1 MSNIIHSSS
10 LLNLA
15 EGKNETPVDL
25 SRSNESQQG
34 IDFKDIYSRLAN
46 GASRMSPP
54 DDEKPRDGFQ
64 KDLATIA
71 DARNSDSGELRQQ
84 ISEVQQPFGKILPT
98 LVAHQRG
105 LSLGKVILTAPVSA
119 VSENSLKQFIMRQS
133 AVDEVIDRGRTT
145 DTENDESTQR
155 GGRPEIDYGI
165 YKQHQNQKQSVDAHA
180 FAASTVLKGPSS
192 TEIGLSQQ
200 HYPSAEMLT
209 ARSPSALG
217 KTESLSAEQIQ
228 RPAQPGAVLA
238 GVDKHYRY
246 QVVDKQLAS
255 AAKSG
260 PVNEPVPVLGQTAL
274 LDRSAP
280 NAGQPAVLEKAVPN
294 AVQTALLDRSVPNA
308 GQPAVLEKPVPN
320 AVQTALLDR
329 SVPNAG
335 QPAVLEKAVPNAV
348 QTAVL
353 DKPVPNAGQTAVL
366 DKPAPNAG
374 QPAVLEKPVPNA
386 VQTAVLDKPVP
397 NAGERA
403 VLEKALPNAG
413 QTAVLDKPVPNVG
426 QTASWLSQFNTMPRE
441 IPSGASMPSAPEG
454 SSAVSRE
461 ANSSR
466 EEVGLKSEQLLSR
479 DSHSER
485 KAYGSQFMGSNADA
499 TKPGLIRSGAEK
511 PLEEQQMLKSSR
523 LSAEVLS
530 SDAREKGFRGKEY
543 SDGVNPKQDM
553 NVEALARNL
562 SMMNSSARQDLNSTG
577 YQGQKPV
584 LPAIHAISK
593 QTNGSAL
600 ESSDKVNVQNI
611 ESRVEFRSV
620 LREMQFQPQLQSTA
634 DKSLQYEGLTQRF
647 GELMANR
654 IIAGVQQNNWNLNIK
669 LRPASL
675 GEIGVTIA
683 YDEGGLEGKIVAAEE
698 TTRQLLQDSL
708 PKLRLML
715 KEMLEN
721 DQMVNVNVDSHSDL
735 KQDTKEKPDDENDAT
750 VELVMDLL
758 DEATEKVEGRG
769 LGIGNLNIYV

>member
-10 LLNLA
+10 LLNVA
-15 EGKNETPVDL
+15 DGKNEIPVDL
-25 SRSNESQQG
+25 SRPKETQQG
-34 IDFKDIYSRLAN
+34 IDFKDIYSGLAN
-46 GASRMSPP
+46 EASRMSPP
-54 DDEKPRDGFQ
+54 VDQKPGDGFQ

-145 DTENDESTQR
+145 DTEKDESALR
-155 GGRPEIDYGI
+155 GVRSEEMVSALPNKNPRAEIDYGVYSQNI
-165 YKQHQNQKQSVDAHA
+165 AHKQIAPKQTANEQA
-180 FAASTVLKGPSS
+180 FAASNALKAPTSS
-192 TEIGLSQQ
+192 EMGLNQQ
-200 HYPSAEMLT
+200 QYPSAEMLT
-209 ARSPSALG
+209 ARSPGAIG
-217 KTESLSAEQIQ
+217 KTESSLAEQIQ
-228 RPAQPGAVLA
+228 RPVQAGAGLA
-238 GVDKHYRY
+238 GVDKDYLGA
-246 QVVDKQLAS
+246 KQFAS
-255 AAKSG
+255 TLKAGS
-260 PVNEPVPVLGQTAL
+260 VSEPSLVLGQTA
-274 LDRSAP
+274 A
-280 NAGQPAVLEKAVPN
+280 
-294 AVQTALLDRSVPNA
+294 
-308 GQPAVLEKPVPN
+308 
-320 AVQTALLDR
+320 
-329 SVPNAG
+329 
-335 QPAVLEKAVPNAV
+335 
-348 QTAVL
+348 L
-353 DKPVPNAGQTAVL
+353 DKPVPV
-366 DKPAPNAG
+366 
-374 QPAVLEKPVPNA
+374 
-386 VQTAVLDKPVP
+386 
-397 NAGERA
+397 
-403 VLEKALPNAG
+403 
-413 QTAVLDKPVPNVG
+413 VG

-461 ANSSR
+461 LISSR

-479 DSHSER
+479 DSYSER
-485 KAYGSQFMGSNADA
+485 KANGPQFMASNGESA
-499 TKPGLIRSGAEK
+499 KPGLISSGAEK

-543 SDGVNPKQDM
+543 TDGINPKQDM
-553 NVEALARNL
+553 VIEALARNL
-562 SMMNSSARQDLNSTG
+562 RMMSPSARQDLNSTG
-577 YQGQKPV
+577 YQGQKPA
-584 LPAIHAISK
+584 LPGTYGISK
-593 QTNGSAL
+593 RPNGSTL
-600 ESSDKVNVQNI
+600 EVSDKVNVQNI

-620 LREMQFQPQLQSTA
+620 LREMQLQPQLQSTA

-647 GELMANR
+647 GELVANR
-654 IIAGVQQNNWNLNIK
+654 IIAGVQQDNWNLNIK

>member
-10 LLNLA
+10 LLNVA
-15 EGKNETPVDL
+15 DGKNEIPVDL
-25 SRSNESQQG
+25 SRPKETQQG
-34 IDFKDIYSRLAN
+34 IDFKDIYSGLAN
-46 GASRMSPP
+46 EASRMSPP
-54 DDEKPRDGFQ
+54 VDQKPGDGFQ

-145 DTENDESTQR
+145 DTEKDESALR
-155 GGRPEIDYGI
+155 GVRSEEMVFALPNKNPRAEIDYGVYSQQI
-165 YKQHQNQKQSVDAHA
+165 APKQTANEQA
-180 FAASTVLKGPSS
+180 FAASNALKAPTSS
-192 TEIGLSQQ
+192 EMGLNQQ
-200 HYPSAEMLT
+200 QYPSAEMLT
-209 ARSPSALG
+209 ARSPGAIG
-217 KTESLSAEQIQ
+217 KTESSLAEQIH
-228 RPAQPGAVLA
+228 RPVQAGAGLA
-238 GVDKHYRY
+238 GVDKDY
-246 QVVDKQLAS
+246 L
-255 AAKSG
+255 AAKQFASTLKAG
-260 PVNEPVPVLGQTAL
+260 TVSEPSLVLGQTA
-274 LDRSAP
+274 A
-280 NAGQPAVLEKAVPN
+280 
-294 AVQTALLDRSVPNA
+294 
-308 GQPAVLEKPVPN
+308 
-320 AVQTALLDR
+320 
-329 SVPNAG
+329 
-335 QPAVLEKAVPNAV
+335 
-348 QTAVL
+348 L
-353 DKPVPNAGQTAVL
+353 DKPVPNTAQTTVLDKASLVQGQTA
-366 DKPAPNAG
+366 
-374 QPAVLEKPVPNA
+374 
-386 VQTAVLDKPVP
+386 TLDKPVP
-397 NAGERA
+397 
-403 VLEKALPNAG
+403 V
-413 QTAVLDKPVPNVG
+413 VG

-454 SSAVSRE
+454 SSIVSRE
-461 ANSSR
+461 LNSSR

-479 DSHSER
+479 DSYSER
-485 KAYGSQFMGSNADA
+485 KANGPQFMASNGES
-499 TKPGLIRSGAEK
+499 TKPGLISSGAEK
-511 PLEEQQMLKSSR
+511 PLEEQQMLKPSR
-523 LSAEVLS
+523 LSAEILS

-543 SDGVNPKQDM
+543 TDGINPKQDM
-553 NVEALARNL
+553 VVEALARNL
-562 SMMNSSARQDLNSTG
+562 RMMGPSARQDLNSTG
-577 YQGQKPV
+577 YQGQKPA
-584 LPAIHAISK
+584 LPGTYGIFK
-593 QTNGSAL
+593 RPNGSTL
-600 ESSDKVNVQNI
+600 EVSDKVNVQNI

-620 LREMQFQPQLQSTA
+620 LREMQLQPQLQSTS

-647 GELMANR
+647 GELVANR
-654 IIAGVQQNNWNLNIK
+654 IIAGVQQDNWNLNIK

>member
-145 DTENDESTQR
+145 DTEKNESALR
-155 GGRPEIDYGI
+155 GVRSEEMVSALPNKNPRAEIDYGVYSQQI
-165 YKQHQNQKQSVDAHA
+165 APKQTANEQA
-180 FAASTVLKGPSS
+180 FAASNALKAPTSS
-192 TEIGLSQQ
+192 EMGLNQQ
-200 HYPSAEMLT
+200 QFPSAEMLT
-209 ARSPSALG
+209 ARSPGAIG
-217 KTESLSAEQIQ
+217 KTEPSLAEQIQ
-228 RPAQPGAVLA
+228 RPAQAGADLA
-238 GVDKHYRY
+238 GVDKDYLGA
-246 QVVDKQLAS
+246 KKLAS
-255 AAKSG
+255 TLKAGS
-260 PVNEPVPVLGQTAL
+260 VSEPSLVQGQTA
-274 LDRSAP
+274 A
-280 NAGQPAVLEKAVPN
+280 
-294 AVQTALLDRSVPNA
+294 
-308 GQPAVLEKPVPN
+308 
-320 AVQTALLDR
+320 
-329 SVPNAG
+329 
-335 QPAVLEKAVPNAV
+335 
-348 QTAVL
+348 L

-366 DKPAPNAG
+366 DKASL
-374 QPAVLEKPVPNA
+374 VLG
-386 VQTAVLDKPVP
+386 QTAALDKPVP
-397 NAGERA
+397 NAA
-403 VLEKALPNAG
+403 
-413 QTAVLDKPVPNVG
+413 QTAVLDKVLPVQGQTAALDKPIPVVG

-461 ANSSR
+461 LISSR

-479 DSHSER
+479 DSYSER
-485 KAYGSQFMGSNADA
+485 KANGPQFMASNGES
-499 TKPGLIRSGAEK
+499 TKPGLMSSGAEK

-553 NVEALARNL
+553 VVEALARNL
-562 SMMNSSARQDLNSTG
+562 RMMSPSARQDLNSTG
-577 YQGQKPV
+577 YQGQKPA
-584 LPAIHAISK
+584 LPGTYGISK
-593 QTNGSAL
+593 RPNGSTL
-600 ESSDKVNVQNI
+600 EVSDKVNVQNI

-620 LREMQFQPQLQSTA
+620 LREMQLQPQLQSTS

-647 GELMANR
+647 GELVANR
-654 IIAGVQQNNWNLNIK
+654 IIAGVQQDNWNLNIK

>member
-10 LLNLA
+10 LLNVA
-15 EGKNETPVDL
+15 DGKNEIPVDL
-25 SRSNESQQG
+25 SRPKETQQG
-34 IDFKDIYSRLAN
+34 IDFKDIYSGLAN
-46 GASRMSPP
+46 EASRMSPP
-54 DDEKPRDGFQ
+54 VDQKPGDGFQ

-145 DTENDESTQR
+145 DTEKDESALR
-155 GGRPEIDYGI
+155 GVRSEEMVSALPNKNPRAEIDYGVFS
-165 YKQHQNQKQSVDAHA
+165 QHIVQKQIVQKQIAPKQTANAQA
-180 FAASTVLKGPSS
+180 FAASTVSRAPTSN
-192 TEIGLSQQ
+192 EMGLNQQ
-200 HYPSAEMLT
+200 QYPSAEMLT
-209 ARSPSALG
+209 ARSPSAIG
-217 KTESLSAEQIQ
+217 KTESSLGEQIQ
-228 RPAQPGAVLA
+228 RPAQAGADLA
-238 GVDKHYRY
+238 GVDKDYLGA
-246 QVVDKQLAS
+246 KQRAS
-255 AAKSG
+255 TLKAG
-260 PVNEPVPVLGQTAL
+260 PVSELSLVLGQTAA
-274 LDRSAP
+274 LDKPLP
-280 NAGQPAVLEKAVPN
+280 NAAQA
-294 AVQTALLDRSVPNA
+294 
-308 GQPAVLEKPVPN
+308 
-320 AVQTALLDR
+320 
-329 SVPNAG
+329 
-335 QPAVLEKAVPNAV
+335 
-348 QTAVL
+348 AVL
-353 DKPVPNAGQTAVL
+353 DKAPPVL
-366 DKPAPNAG
+366 
-374 QPAVLEKPVPNA
+374 
-386 VQTAVLDKPVP
+386 
-397 NAGERA
+397 
-403 VLEKALPNAG
+403 G
-413 QTAVLDKPVPNVG
+413 QTAVLDKPVPVVG

-454 SSAVSRE
+454 SSVVSRE
-461 ANSSR
+461 LNSSR

-479 DSHSER
+479 DSYSER
-485 KAYGSQFMGSNADA
+485 KANGPQFMASNGES
-499 TKPGLIRSGAEK
+499 TKPGLISSGAEK

-523 LSAEVLS
+523 LSAEILS

-553 NVEALARNL
+553 VVEALARNL
-562 SMMNSSARQDLNSTG
+562 RMMSPSARQDLNSAG
-577 YQGQKPV
+577 YQGQKPA
-584 LPAIHAISK
+584 LPGTYGISK
-593 QTNGSAL
+593 RLNGSTL
-600 ESSDKVNVQNI
+600 EVSDKVNVQNI

-620 LREMQFQPQLQSTA
+620 LREMQLQPQLQSA
-634 DKSLQYEGLTQRF
+634 SDKSLQYEGLTQRF
-647 GELMANR
+647 GELVANR
-654 IIAGVQQNNWNLNIK
+654 IIAGVQQDNWNLNIK

>member
-10 LLNLA
+10 LLNVA
-15 EGKNETPVDL
+15 DGKNEIPVDL
-25 SRSNESQQG
+25 SRPKETQQG
-34 IDFKDIYSRLAN
+34 IDFKDIYSGLAN
-46 GASRMSPP
+46 EASRMSPP
-54 DDEKPRDGFQ
+54 VDQKPGDGFQ

-145 DTENDESTQR
+145 DTEKDESALR
-155 GGRPEIDYGI
+155 GVRSEEMVSALPNKNPRAEIDYGVYSQQI
-165 YKQHQNQKQSVDAHA
+165 APKQTANEQA
-180 FAASTVLKGPSS
+180 FAASNALKAPTSS
-192 TEIGLSQQ
+192 EMGLNQQ
-200 HYPSAEMLT
+200 QFPSAEMLT
-209 ARSPSALG
+209 ARSPGAIG
-217 KTESLSAEQIQ
+217 KTESSLAEQIQ
-228 RPAQPGAVLA
+228 RPVQAGAGLA
-238 GVDKHYRY
+238 GVDKDY
-246 QVVDKQLAS
+246 L
-255 AAKSG
+255 AAKQFASTVKAG
-260 PVNEPVPVLGQTAL
+260 PVNEPSPVLGQTA
-274 LDRSAP
+274 A
-280 NAGQPAVLEKAVPN
+280 
-294 AVQTALLDRSVPNA
+294 
-308 GQPAVLEKPVPN
+308 
-320 AVQTALLDR
+320 
-329 SVPNAG
+329 
-335 QPAVLEKAVPNAV
+335 
-348 QTAVL
+348 L
-353 DKPVPNAGQTAVL
+353 DKPVPV
-366 DKPAPNAG
+366 
-374 QPAVLEKPVPNA
+374 
-386 VQTAVLDKPVP
+386 
-397 NAGERA
+397 
-403 VLEKALPNAG
+403 
-413 QTAVLDKPVPNVG
+413 VG

-461 ANSSR
+461 LISSR

-479 DSHSER
+479 DSYSER
-485 KAYGSQFMGSNADA
+485 KANGPQFMASNGES
-499 TKPGLIRSGAEK
+499 TKPGPISSGAEK

-543 SDGVNPKQDM
+543 TDGINPKQDM
-553 NVEALARNL
+553 VVEALARNL
-562 SMMNSSARQDLNSTG
+562 RMTSPSARQDLNSTG
-577 YQGQKPV
+577 YQGQKPA
-584 LPAIHAISK
+584 LPGTYGISK
-593 QTNGSAL
+593 RPNGSTL
-600 ESSDKVNVQNI
+600 EVSDKVNVQNI

-620 LREMQFQPQLQSTA
+620 LREMQLQPQLQSTS

-647 GELMANR
+647 GELVANR
-654 IIAGVQQNNWNLNIK
+654 IIAGVQQDNWNLNIK

>member
-10 LLNLA
+10 LLNVA
-15 EGKNETPVDL
+15 DGKNEIPVDL
-25 SRSNESQQG
+25 SRPKETQQG
-34 IDFKDIYSRLAN
+34 IDFKDIYSGLAN
-46 GASRMSPP
+46 EASRMSPP
-54 DDEKPRDGFQ
+54 VDQKPGDGFQ

-145 DTENDESTQR
+145 DTEKDESALR
-155 GGRPEIDYGI
+155 GVRSEEMVSALPNKNPRAEIDYGVYSQQI
-165 YKQHQNQKQSVDAHA
+165 AQKQIAPKQTANEQA
-180 FAASTVLKGPSS
+180 FAASNALKAPTSS
-192 TEIGLSQQ
+192 EMGLNQQ
-200 HYPSAEMLT
+200 PFPSAEMLT
-209 ARSPSALG
+209 ARSPGAIG
-217 KTESLSAEQIQ
+217 KTESSLAEQIQ
-228 RPAQPGAVLA
+228 RPVQAGAGLA
-238 GVDKHYRY
+238 GVDKDY
-246 QVVDKQLAS
+246 L
-255 AAKSG
+255 AAKQFASTVKAG
-260 PVNEPVPVLGQTAL
+260 PVNEPSLVQGQTA
-274 LDRSAP
+274 A
-280 NAGQPAVLEKAVPN
+280 
-294 AVQTALLDRSVPNA
+294 
-308 GQPAVLEKPVPN
+308 
-320 AVQTALLDR
+320 
-329 SVPNAG
+329 
-335 QPAVLEKAVPNAV
+335 
-348 QTAVL
+348 L
-353 DKPVPNAGQTAVL
+353 DKPVPNTGQTAVL
-366 DKPAPNAG
+366 DKASL
-374 QPAVLEKPVPNA
+374 VLG
-386 VQTAVLDKPVP
+386 QTAALDKPVP
-397 NAGERA
+397 NTAQTT
-403 VLEKALPNAG
+403 VLDKAPPVIDKPVPNTG
-413 QTAVLDKPVPNVG
+413 QTAVLDKASLVLGQTAALDKPVPVVG

-454 SSAVSRE
+454 SSAVSKE
-461 ANSSR
+461 LISSR

-479 DSHSER
+479 DSYSER
-485 KAYGSQFMGSNADA
+485 KANGPQFMASNGES
-499 TKPGLIRSGAEK
+499 TKPGLISSGAEK

-543 SDGVNPKQDM
+543 TDGINPKQDM
-553 NVEALARNL
+553 VVEALARNL
-562 SMMNSSARQDLNSTG
+562 RMTSPSARQDLNSTG
-577 YQGQKPV
+577 YQGQKPA
-584 LPAIHAISK
+584 LPGTYGISK
-593 QTNGSAL
+593 RPNGSTL
-600 ESSDKVNVQNI
+600 EVSDKVNVQNI

-620 LREMQFQPQLQSTA
+620 LREMQLQPQLQSTS

-647 GELMANR
+647 GELVANR
-654 IIAGVQQNNWNLNIK
+654 IIAGVQQDNWNLNIK

>member
-10 LLNLA
+10 LLNVA
-15 EGKNETPVDL
+15 DGKNEIPVDL
-25 SRSNESQQG
+25 SRPKETQQG
-34 IDFKDIYSRLAN
+34 IDFKDIYSGLAN
-46 GASRMSPP
+46 EASRMSPP
-54 DDEKPRDGFQ
+54 VDQKPGDGFQ

-145 DTENDESTQR
+145 DTEKNESALR
-155 GGRPEIDYGI
+155 GVRSEEMVSALPNKNPRAEIDYGVYSQQI
-165 YKQHQNQKQSVDAHA
+165 APKQTANEQA
-180 FAASTVLKGPSS
+180 FAASNALKAPTSS
-192 TEIGLSQQ
+192 EMGLNQQ
-200 HYPSAEMLT
+200 QFPSAEMLT
-209 ARSPSALG
+209 ARSPGAIG
-217 KTESLSAEQIQ
+217 KTEPSLAEQIQ
-228 RPAQPGAVLA
+228 RPAQAGADLA
-238 GVDKHYRY
+238 GVDKDYLGA
-246 QVVDKQLAS
+246 KQLAS
-255 AAKSG
+255 TLKAGS
-260 PVNEPVPVLGQTAL
+260 VSEPSLVQGQTA
-274 LDRSAP
+274 A
-280 NAGQPAVLEKAVPN
+280 
-294 AVQTALLDRSVPNA
+294 
-308 GQPAVLEKPVPN
+308 
-320 AVQTALLDR
+320 
-329 SVPNAG
+329 
-335 QPAVLEKAVPNAV
+335 
-348 QTAVL
+348 L

-366 DKPAPNAG
+366 DKASL
-374 QPAVLEKPVPNA
+374 VLG
-386 VQTAVLDKPVP
+386 QTAALDKPI
-397 NAGERA
+397 
-403 VLEKALPNAG
+403 
-413 QTAVLDKPVPNVG
+413 PVVG

-461 ANSSR
+461 LISSR

-479 DSHSER
+479 DSYSER
-485 KAYGSQFMGSNADA
+485 KANGPQFMASNGES
-499 TKPGLIRSGAEK
+499 TKPGLISSGAEK

-553 NVEALARNL
+553 VVEALARNL
-562 SMMNSSARQDLNSTG
+562 RMMSPSARQDLNSTG
-577 YQGQKPV
+577 YQGQKPA
-584 LPAIHAISK
+584 LPGTYGISK
-593 QTNGSAL
+593 RPNGSTL
-600 ESSDKVNVQNI
+600 EVSDKVNVQNI

-620 LREMQFQPQLQSTA
+620 LREMQLQPQLQSTS

-647 GELMANR
+647 GELVANR
-654 IIAGVQQNNWNLNIK
+654 IIAGVQQDNWNLNIK

>member
-10 LLNLA
+10 LLNVA
-15 EGKNETPVDL
+15 DGKNEIPVDL
-25 SRSNESQQG
+25 SRPKETQQG
-34 IDFKDIYSRLAN
+34 IDFKDIYSGLAN
-46 GASRMSPP
+46 EASRMSPP
-54 DDEKPRDGFQ
+54 VDQKPGDGFQ

-145 DTENDESTQR
+145 DTEKDESALR
-155 GGRPEIDYGI
+155 GVRSEEMVSALPNKNPRAEIDYGVYSQQI
-165 YKQHQNQKQSVDAHA
+165 AQKQIAPKQTANEQA
-180 FAASTVLKGPSS
+180 FAASNALKAPTSS
-192 TEIGLSQQ
+192 EMGLNQQ
-200 HYPSAEMLT
+200 QFPSAEMLT
-209 ARSPSALG
+209 ARSPGAIG
-217 KTESLSAEQIQ
+217 KTESSLAEQIQ
-228 RPAQPGAVLA
+228 RPVQAGAGLA
-238 GVDKHYRY
+238 GVDKDY
-246 QVVDKQLAS
+246 L
-255 AAKSG
+255 AAKQFASTVKAG
-260 PVNEPVPVLGQTAL
+260 PVNEPSPVQGQTA
-274 LDRSAP
+274 A
-280 NAGQPAVLEKAVPN
+280 
-294 AVQTALLDRSVPNA
+294 
-308 GQPAVLEKPVPN
+308 
-320 AVQTALLDR
+320 
-329 SVPNAG
+329 
-335 QPAVLEKAVPNAV
+335 
-348 QTAVL
+348 L
-353 DKPVPNAGQTAVL
+353 DKPVPV
-366 DKPAPNAG
+366 
-374 QPAVLEKPVPNA
+374 
-386 VQTAVLDKPVP
+386 
-397 NAGERA
+397 
-403 VLEKALPNAG
+403 
-413 QTAVLDKPVPNVG
+413 VG

-454 SSAVSRE
+454 SSAVSKE
-461 ANSSR
+461 LISSR

-479 DSHSER
+479 DSYSER
-485 KAYGSQFMGSNADA
+485 KANGPQFMASNGES
-499 TKPGLIRSGAEK
+499 TKPGLISSGAEK

-543 SDGVNPKQDM
+543 SDGVNPKQDVV
-553 NVEALARNL
+553 VEALARNL
-562 SMMNSSARQDLNSTG
+562 RMTSPSARQDLNSTG
-577 YQGQKPV
+577 YQGQKPA
-584 LPAIHAISK
+584 LPGTYGISK
-593 QTNGSAL
+593 RPNGSTL
-600 ESSDKVNVQNI
+600 EVSDKVNVQNI

-620 LREMQFQPQLQSTA
+620 LREMQLQPQLQSTS

-647 GELMANR
+647 GELVANR
-654 IIAGVQQNNWNLNIK
+654 IIAGVQQDNWNLNIK

>member
-10 LLNLA
+10 LLNVA
-15 EGKNETPVDL
+15 DGKNEIPVDL
-25 SRSNESQQG
+25 SRPKETQQG
-34 IDFKDIYSRLAN
+34 IDFKDIYSGLAN
-46 GASRMSPP
+46 EASRMSPP
-54 DDEKPRDGFQ
+54 VDQKPGDGFQ

-133 AVDEVIDRGRTT
+133 AVDEVINRGRTT
-145 DTENDESTQR
+145 DTEKDESALR
-155 GGRPEIDYGI
+155 GVRSEEMVSALPNKNPRAEIDYGV
-165 YKQHQNQKQSVDAHA
+165 YSQHIVQKQIVQKQIAPKQTANAQA
-180 FAASTVLKGPSS
+180 FAASTVSRAPTSN
-192 TEIGLSQQ
+192 EMGLNQQ
-200 HYPSAEMLT
+200 QYPSAEMLI
-209 ARSPSALG
+209 ARSPSAIG
-217 KTESLSAEQIQ
+217 KTESSLGEQIQ
-228 RPAQPGAVLA
+228 RPAQAGADLA
-238 GVDKHYRY
+238 GVDKDYLGA
-246 QVVDKQLAS
+246 KQRAS
-255 AAKSG
+255 TLKAG
-260 PVNEPVPVLGQTAL
+260 PVSELSLVLGQTA
-274 LDRSAP
+274 A
-280 NAGQPAVLEKAVPN
+280 
-294 AVQTALLDRSVPNA
+294 
-308 GQPAVLEKPVPN
+308 
-320 AVQTALLDR
+320 
-329 SVPNAG
+329 
-335 QPAVLEKAVPNAV
+335 
-348 QTAVL
+348 L
-353 DKPVPNAGQTAVL
+353 DKPLSNAGQTAVL
-366 DKPAPNAG
+366 DKPLPNAA
-374 QPAVLEKPVPNA
+374 QA
-386 VQTAVLDKPVP
+386 AVLDKAPPV
-397 NAGERA
+397 
-403 VLEKALPNAG
+403 LG
-413 QTAVLDKPVPNVG
+413 QTALRDKPVPVVG

-454 SSAVSRE
+454 SSVVSRE
-461 ANSSR
+461 LNSSR
-466 EEVGLKSEQLLSR
+466 EEVGLKSEQLLSK
-479 DSHSER
+479 DSYSER
-485 KAYGSQFMGSNADA
+485 KANGPQFMASNVESA
-499 TKPGLIRSGAEK
+499 KPGLISSGAEK

-523 LSAEVLS
+523 LSAEILS

-553 NVEALARNL
+553 VVEALARNL
-562 SMMNSSARQDLNSTG
+562 RMMSPSARQDLNSAG
-577 YQGQKPV
+577 YQGQKPA
-584 LPAIHAISK
+584 LPGTYGISK
-593 QTNGSAL
+593 RLNGSTL
-600 ESSDKVNVQNI
+600 EVSDKVNVQNI

-620 LREMQFQPQLQSTA
+620 LREMQLQPQLQSA
-634 DKSLQYEGLTQRF
+634 SDKSLQYEGLTQRF
-647 GELMANR
+647 GELVANR
-654 IIAGVQQNNWNLNIK
+654 IIAGVQQDNWNLNIK

>member
-145 DTENDESTQR
+145 DTEKDESALR
-155 GGRPEIDYGI
+155 GVRSEEMVSALPNKNPRAEIDYGVYSQQI
-165 YKQHQNQKQSVDAHA
+165 APKQTANEQA
-180 FAASTVLKGPSS
+180 FAASNALKAPTSS
-192 TEIGLSQQ
+192 EMGLNQQ
-200 HYPSAEMLT
+200 QYPSAEMLT
-209 ARSPSALG
+209 ARSPGAIG
-217 KTESLSAEQIQ
+217 KTESSLAEQIP
-228 RPAQPGAVLA
+228 RPVQAGAGLA
-238 GVDKHYRY
+238 GVDKDY
-246 QVVDKQLAS
+246 L
-255 AAKSG
+255 AAKQFASTLKAG
-260 PVNEPVPVLGQTAL
+260 TVSEPSLVLGQTA
-274 LDRSAP
+274 A
-280 NAGQPAVLEKAVPN
+280 
-294 AVQTALLDRSVPNA
+294 
-308 GQPAVLEKPVPN
+308 
-320 AVQTALLDR
+320 
-329 SVPNAG
+329 
-335 QPAVLEKAVPNAV
+335 
-348 QTAVL
+348 L
-353 DKPVPNAGQTAVL
+353 DKPVPNTAQTTVLDKASLVLGQTA
-366 DKPAPNAG
+366 A
-374 QPAVLEKPVPNA
+374 LEKPVP
-386 VQTAVLDKPVP
+386 V
-397 NAGERA
+397 
-403 VLEKALPNAG
+403 
-413 QTAVLDKPVPNVG
+413 VG

-479 DSHSER
+479 DSYSER
-485 KAYGSQFMGSNADA
+485 KANGPQFMASNGES
-499 TKPGLIRSGAEK
+499 TKPGPISSGAEK

-543 SDGVNPKQDM
+543 TDGINPKQDM
-553 NVEALARNL
+553 VVEALARNL
-562 SMMNSSARQDLNSTG
+562 RMTSPSARQDLNSTG
-577 YQGQKPV
+577 YQGQKPA
-584 LPAIHAISK
+584 LPGTYGISK
-593 QTNGSAL
+593 RPNGSTL
-600 ESSDKVNVQNI
+600 EVSDKVNVQNI

-620 LREMQFQPQLQSTA
+620 LREMQLQPQLQSTS

-647 GELMANR
+647 GELVANR
-654 IIAGVQQNNWNLNIK
+654 IIAGVQQDNWNLNIK

>member
-25 SRSNESQQG
+25 SRLNESQQG
-34 IDFKDIYSRLAN
+34 IDFKDIYSGLAN
-46 GASRMSPP
+46 EASRMSPP
-54 DDEKPRDGFQ
+54 VDQKPGDGFQ

-145 DTENDESTQR
+145 DTEKDESALR
-155 GGRPEIDYGI
+155 GVRSEEMVSALPNKNPRTEIDYGVYSQNI
-165 YKQHQNQKQSVDAHA
+165 AHKQIAPKQTANEQA
-180 FAASTVLKGPSS
+180 FAASNALKAPTSS
-192 TEIGLSQQ
+192 EMGLNQQ
-200 HYPSAEMLT
+200 QYPSAEMLT
-209 ARSPSALG
+209 ARSPGAIG
-217 KTESLSAEQIQ
+217 KTESSLAEQIP
-228 RPAQPGAVLA
+228 RPAQAGADLA
-238 GVDKHYRY
+238 GVDKDYLGA
-246 QVVDKQLAS
+246 KQLAS
-255 AAKSG
+255 TLKAGS
-260 PVNEPVPVLGQTAL
+260 VSEPSLVLGQTA
-274 LDRSAP
+274 A
-280 NAGQPAVLEKAVPN
+280 
-294 AVQTALLDRSVPNA
+294 
-308 GQPAVLEKPVPN
+308 
-320 AVQTALLDR
+320 
-329 SVPNAG
+329 
-335 QPAVLEKAVPNAV
+335 
-348 QTAVL
+348 L
-353 DKPVPNAGQTAVL
+353 DKPVPNTAQTTVLDKVLPVQGQTA
-366 DKPAPNAG
+366 A
-374 QPAVLEKPVPNA
+374 
-386 VQTAVLDKPVP
+386 LDKPVP
-397 NAGERA
+397 
-403 VLEKALPNAG
+403 V
-413 QTAVLDKPVPNVG
+413 VG

-461 ANSSR
+461 LISSR

-479 DSHSER
+479 DSYSER
-485 KAYGSQFMGSNADA
+485 KANGPQFMASNVESA
-499 TKPGLIRSGAEK
+499 KPGLISSGAEK

-543 SDGVNPKQDM
+543 ADGINPKQDM
-553 NVEALARNL
+553 VVEALARNL
-562 SMMNSSARQDLNSTG
+562 RMTSPSARQDLNSTG
-577 YQGQKPV
+577 YQGQKPA
-584 LPAIHAISK
+584 LPGTYGISK
-593 QTNGSAL
+593 RPNGSTL
-600 ESSDKVNVQNI
+600 EVSDKVNVQNI

-620 LREMQFQPQLQSTA
+620 LREMQLQPQLQSTS

-647 GELMANR
+647 GELVANR
-654 IIAGVQQNNWNLNIK
+654 IIAGVQQDNWNLNIK

>member
-10 LLNLA
+10 LLNVA
-15 EGKNETPVDL
+15 DGKNEIPVDL
-25 SRSNESQQG
+25 SRPKETQQG
-34 IDFKDIYSRLAN
+34 IDFKDIYSGLAN
-46 GASRMSPP
+46 EASRMSPP
-54 DDEKPRDGFQ
+54 VDQKPGDGFQ

-145 DTENDESTQR
+145 DTEKDESALR
-155 GGRPEIDYGI
+155 GVRSEEMVSALPNKNPRAEIDYGVYSQQI
-165 YKQHQNQKQSVDAHA
+165 APKQTANEQA
-180 FAASTVLKGPSS
+180 FAASNALKAPTSS
-192 TEIGLSQQ
+192 EMGLNQQ
-200 HYPSAEMLT
+200 QYPSAEMLT
-209 ARSPSALG
+209 ARSPGAIG
-217 KTESLSAEQIQ
+217 KTESSLAEQIP
-228 RPAQPGAVLA
+228 RPVQAGAGLA
-238 GVDKHYRY
+238 GVDKDY
-246 QVVDKQLAS
+246 L
-255 AAKSG
+255 AAKQFASTVKAG
-260 PVNEPVPVLGQTAL
+260 PVNEPSPVLGQTA
-274 LDRSAP
+274 A
-280 NAGQPAVLEKAVPN
+280 
-294 AVQTALLDRSVPNA
+294 
-308 GQPAVLEKPVPN
+308 
-320 AVQTALLDR
+320 
-329 SVPNAG
+329 
-335 QPAVLEKAVPNAV
+335 
-348 QTAVL
+348 L

-366 DKPAPNAG
+366 DKP
-374 QPAVLEKPVPNA
+374 VPNA
-386 VQTAVLDKPVP
+386 AQTAVLDKVLPVQ
-397 NAGERA
+397 
-403 VLEKALPNAG
+403 G
-413 QTAVLDKPVPNVG
+413 QTATLDKPVPVVG

-461 ANSSR
+461 LISSR

-479 DSHSER
+479 DSYSER
-485 KAYGSQFMGSNADA
+485 KANGPQFMASNGES
-499 TKPGLIRSGAEK
+499 TKPGPISSGAEK

-543 SDGVNPKQDM
+543 TDGINPKQDM
-553 NVEALARNL
+553 VVEALARNL
-562 SMMNSSARQDLNSTG
+562 RMMGPSARQDLNSTG
-577 YQGQKPV
+577 YQGQKPA
-584 LPAIHAISK
+584 LPGTYGISK
-593 QTNGSAL
+593 RPNGSTL
-600 ESSDKVNVQNI
+600 EVSDKVNVQNI

-620 LREMQFQPQLQSTA
+620 LREMQLQPQLQSTS

-647 GELMANR
+647 GELVANR
-654 IIAGVQQNNWNLNIK
+654 IIAGVQQDNWNLNIK

>member
-1 MSNIIHSSS
+1 V
-10 LLNLA
+10 LD
-15 EGKNETPVDL
+15 KPV
-25 SRSNESQQG
+25 
-34 IDFKDIYSRLAN
+34 
-46 GASRMSPP
+46 
-54 DDEKPRDGFQ
+54 
-64 KDLATIA
+64 
-71 DARNSDSGELRQQ
+71 
-84 ISEVQQPFGKILPT
+84 
-98 LVAHQRG
+98 
-105 LSLGKVILTAPVSA
+105 
-119 VSENSLKQFIMRQS
+119 
-133 AVDEVIDRGRTT
+133 
-145 DTENDESTQR
+145 
-155 GGRPEIDYGI
+155 
-165 YKQHQNQKQSVDAHA
+165 
-180 FAASTVLKGPSS
+180 
-192 TEIGLSQQ
+192 
-200 HYPSAEMLT
+200 
-209 ARSPSALG
+209 
-217 KTESLSAEQIQ
+217 
-228 RPAQPGAVLA
+228 
-238 GVDKHYRY
+238 
-246 QVVDKQLAS
+246 
-255 AAKSG
+255 
-260 PVNEPVPVLGQTAL
+260 
-274 LDRSAP
+274 P
-280 NAGQPAVLEKAVPN
+280 NAGQPAVLEKA
-294 AVQTALLDRSVPNA
+294 VPNA

-320 AVQTALLDR
+320 AVQA
-329 SVPNAG
+329 
-335 QPAVLEKAVPNAV
+335 
-348 QTAVL
+348 AVL
-353 DKPVPNAGQTAVL
+353 DKPVPNAGQRAVL
-366 DKPAPNAG
+366 EKALPNAG
-374 QPAVLEKPVPNA
+374 Q
-386 VQTAVLDKPVP
+386 
-397 NAGERA
+397 RA
-403 VLEKALPNAG
+403 VSEKALPNAG

-499 TKPGLIRSGAEK
+499 TKPGLISSGAEK

>member
-10 LLNLA
+10 LLNVA
-15 EGKNETPVDL
+15 DGKNEIPVDL
-25 SRSNESQQG
+25 SRPKETQQG
-34 IDFKDIYSRLAN
+34 IDFKDIYSGLAN
-46 GASRMSPP
+46 EASRMSPP
-54 DDEKPRDGFQ
+54 VDQKPGDGFQ

-145 DTENDESTQR
+145 DTEKDESALR
-155 GGRPEIDYGI
+155 GVRSEEMVSALPNKNPRAEIDYGVYSQNI
-165 YKQHQNQKQSVDAHA
+165 AHKQIAPKQTANEQA
-180 FAASTVLKGPSS
+180 FAASNALKAPTSS
-192 TEIGLSQQ
+192 EMGLNQQ
-200 HYPSAEMLT
+200 QYPSAEMLT
-209 ARSPSALG
+209 ARSPGAIG
-217 KTESLSAEQIQ
+217 KTESSLAEQIQ
-228 RPAQPGAVLA
+228 RPVQAGAGLA
-238 GVDKHYRY
+238 GVDKDYLGA
-246 QVVDKQLAS
+246 KQFAS
-255 AAKSG
+255 TLKAG
-260 PVNEPVPVLGQTAL
+260 PVSEPSLVLGQTA
-274 LDRSAP
+274 A
-280 NAGQPAVLEKAVPN
+280 
-294 AVQTALLDRSVPNA
+294 
-308 GQPAVLEKPVPN
+308 
-320 AVQTALLDR
+320 
-329 SVPNAG
+329 
-335 QPAVLEKAVPNAV
+335 
-348 QTAVL
+348 L
-353 DKPVPNAGQTAVL
+353 DKPVPV
-366 DKPAPNAG
+366 
-374 QPAVLEKPVPNA
+374 
-386 VQTAVLDKPVP
+386 
-397 NAGERA
+397 
-403 VLEKALPNAG
+403 
-413 QTAVLDKPVPNVG
+413 VG

-461 ANSSR
+461 LISSR

-479 DSHSER
+479 DSYSER
-485 KAYGSQFMGSNADA
+485 KANGPQFMASNGES
-499 TKPGLIRSGAEK
+499 TKPGLISSGAEK

-553 NVEALARNL
+553 VVEALARNL
-562 SMMNSSARQDLNSTG
+562 RMTSPSARQDLNSTG
-577 YQGQKPV
+577 YQGQKPA
-584 LPAIHAISK
+584 LPGTYGISK
-593 QTNGSAL
+593 RPNGSTL
-600 ESSDKVNVQNI
+600 EVSDKVNVQNI

-620 LREMQFQPQLQSTA
+620 LREMQLQPQLQSTS

-647 GELMANR
+647 GELVANR
-654 IIAGVQQNNWNLNIK
+654 IIAGVQQDNWNLNIK

>member
-10 LLNLA
+10 LLNVA
-15 EGKNETPVDL
+15 DGKNEIPVDL
-25 SRSNESQQG
+25 SRPKETQQG
-34 IDFKDIYSRLAN
+34 IDFKDIYSGLAN
-46 GASRMSPP
+46 EASRMSPP
-54 DDEKPRDGFQ
+54 VDQKPGDGFQ

-145 DTENDESTQR
+145 DTEKDESALR
-155 GGRPEIDYGI
+155 GVRSEEMVSALPNKNPRAEIDYGVYSQQI
-165 YKQHQNQKQSVDAHA
+165 APKQTANEQA
-180 FAASTVLKGPSS
+180 FAASNALKAPTSS
-192 TEIGLSQQ
+192 EMGLNQQ
-200 HYPSAEMLT
+200 QFPSAEMLT
-209 ARSPSALG
+209 ARSPGAIG
-217 KTESLSAEQIQ
+217 KTESSLAEQIQ
-228 RPAQPGAVLA
+228 RPVQAGAGLA
-238 GVDKHYRY
+238 GVDKDY
-246 QVVDKQLAS
+246 L
-255 AAKSG
+255 AAKQFASTVKAG
-260 PVNEPVPVLGQTAL
+260 PVNEPSPVLGQT
-274 LDRSAP
+274 
-280 NAGQPAVLEKAVPN
+280 
-294 AVQTALLDRSVPNA
+294 TA
-308 GQPAVLEKPVPN
+308 
-320 AVQTALLDR
+320 
-329 SVPNAG
+329 
-335 QPAVLEKAVPNAV
+335 
-348 QTAVL
+348 L
-353 DKPVPNAGQTAVL
+353 DKPVPNTAQTTVLDKASLVLGQTA
-366 DKPAPNAG
+366 A
-374 QPAVLEKPVPNA
+374 
-386 VQTAVLDKPVP
+386 LDKPVP
-397 NAGERA
+397 
-403 VLEKALPNAG
+403 V
-413 QTAVLDKPVPNVG
+413 VG

-461 ANSSR
+461 LISSR

-479 DSHSER
+479 DSYSER
-485 KAYGSQFMGSNADA
+485 KANGPQFMASNGES
-499 TKPGLIRSGAEK
+499 TKPGPISSGAEK

-543 SDGVNPKQDM
+543 ADGINPKQDM
-553 NVEALARNL
+553 VVEALARNL
-562 SMMNSSARQDLNSTG
+562 RMTSPSARQDLNSTG
-577 YQGQKPV
+577 YQGQKPA
-584 LPAIHAISK
+584 LPGTYGISK
-593 QTNGSAL
+593 RPNGSTL
-600 ESSDKVNVQNI
+600 EVSDKVNVQNI

-620 LREMQFQPQLQSTA
+620 LREMQLQPQLQSTS

-647 GELMANR
+647 GELVANR
-654 IIAGVQQNNWNLNIK
+654 IIAGVQQDNWNLNIK

>member
-10 LLNLA
+10 LLNVA
-15 EGKNETPVDL
+15 DGKNEIPVDL
-25 SRSNESQQG
+25 SRPKETQQG
-34 IDFKDIYSRLAN
+34 IDFKDIYSGLAN
-46 GASRMSPP
+46 EASRMSPP
-54 DDEKPRDGFQ
+54 VDQKPGDGFQ

-145 DTENDESTQR
+145 DTEKDESALR
-155 GGRPEIDYGI
+155 GVRSEEMVSALPNKNPRAEIDYGVYSQQI
-165 YKQHQNQKQSVDAHA
+165 APKQTANEQA
-180 FAASTVLKGPSS
+180 FAASNALKAPTSS
-192 TEIGLSQQ
+192 EMGLNQQ
-200 HYPSAEMLT
+200 QYPSAEMLT
-209 ARSPSALG
+209 ARSPGAIG
-217 KTESLSAEQIQ
+217 KTESSLAEQIP
-228 RPAQPGAVLA
+228 RPVQAGAGLA
-238 GVDKHYRY
+238 GVDKDY
-246 QVVDKQLAS
+246 L
-255 AAKSG
+255 AAKQFASTLKAG
-260 PVNEPVPVLGQTAL
+260 TVSEPSLVLGQTA
-274 LDRSAP
+274 A
-280 NAGQPAVLEKAVPN
+280 
-294 AVQTALLDRSVPNA
+294 
-308 GQPAVLEKPVPN
+308 
-320 AVQTALLDR
+320 
-329 SVPNAG
+329 
-335 QPAVLEKAVPNAV
+335 
-348 QTAVL
+348 L
-353 DKPVPNAGQTAVL
+353 DKPVPNTAQTTVLDKASLVLGQTA
-366 DKPAPNAG
+366 A
-374 QPAVLEKPVPNA
+374 
-386 VQTAVLDKPVP
+386 LDKPVP
-397 NAGERA
+397 
-403 VLEKALPNAG
+403 V
-413 QTAVLDKPVPNVG
+413 VG

-461 ANSSR
+461 LISSR

-479 DSHSER
+479 DSYSER
-485 KAYGSQFMGSNADA
+485 KANGPQFMASNGES
-499 TKPGLIRSGAEK
+499 TKPGPISSGAEK

-543 SDGVNPKQDM
+543 TDGINPKQDVV
-553 NVEALARNL
+553 VEALARNL
-562 SMMNSSARQDLNSTG
+562 RMMSPSARQDLNSAG
-577 YQGQKPV
+577 YQGQKPA
-584 LPAIHAISK
+584 LPGTYGISK
-593 QTNGSAL
+593 RPNGSTL
-600 ESSDKVNVQNI
+600 EVSDKVNVQNI

-620 LREMQFQPQLQSTA
+620 LREMQLQPQLQSTS

-647 GELMANR
+647 GELVANR
-654 IIAGVQQNNWNLNIK
+654 IIAGVQQDNWNLNIK

>member
-10 LLNLA
+10 LLNVA
-15 EGKNETPVDL
+15 DGKNEIPVDL
-25 SRSNESQQG
+25 SRPKETQQG
-34 IDFKDIYSRLAN
+34 IDFKDIYSGLAN
-46 GASRMSPP
+46 EASRMSPAV
-54 DDEKPRDGFQ
+54 DQKPGDGFQ

-145 DTENDESTQR
+145 DTEKNESALR
-155 GGRPEIDYGI
+155 GVRSEEMVSALPNKNPRAEIDYGVYSQQI
-165 YKQHQNQKQSVDAHA
+165 APKQTANEQA
-180 FAASTVLKGPSS
+180 FAASNALKAPTSS
-192 TEIGLSQQ
+192 EMGLNQQ
-200 HYPSAEMLT
+200 QFPSAEMLT
-209 ARSPSALG
+209 ARSPGAIG
-217 KTESLSAEQIQ
+217 KTEPSLAEQIQ
-228 RPAQPGAVLA
+228 RPAQAGADLA
-238 GVDKHYRY
+238 GVDKDYLGA
-246 QVVDKQLAS
+246 KQLAS
-255 AAKSG
+255 TLKAGS
-260 PVNEPVPVLGQTAL
+260 VSEPSLVQGQTA
-274 LDRSAP
+274 A
-280 NAGQPAVLEKAVPN
+280 
-294 AVQTALLDRSVPNA
+294 
-308 GQPAVLEKPVPN
+308 
-320 AVQTALLDR
+320 
-329 SVPNAG
+329 
-335 QPAVLEKAVPNAV
+335 
-348 QTAVL
+348 L
-353 DKPVPNAGQTAVL
+353 DKPVPNAAQTAVL
-366 DKPAPNAG
+366 DK
-374 QPAVLEKPVPNA
+374 VLPVQG
-386 VQTAVLDKPVP
+386 QTAALDKPI
-397 NAGERA
+397 
-403 VLEKALPNAG
+403 
-413 QTAVLDKPVPNVG
+413 PVVG

-441 IPSGASMPSAPEG
+441 IPSGAPMPSAPEG

-461 ANSSR
+461 LISSR

-479 DSHSER
+479 DSYSER
-485 KAYGSQFMGSNADA
+485 KANGPQFMASNVESA
-499 TKPGLIRSGAEK
+499 KPGLISSGAEK

-553 NVEALARNL
+553 VVEALARNL
-562 SMMNSSARQDLNSTG
+562 RMMSPSARQDLNSTG
-577 YQGQKPV
+577 YQGQKPA
-584 LPAIHAISK
+584 LPGTYGISK
-593 QTNGSAL
+593 RPNGSTL
-600 ESSDKVNVQNI
+600 EVSDKVNIQNI

-620 LREMQFQPQLQSTA
+620 LREMQLQPQLQSTS

-647 GELMANR
+647 GELVANR
-654 IIAGVQQNNWNLNIK
+654 IIAGVQQDNWNLNIK

>member
-10 LLNLA
+10 LLNVA
-15 EGKNETPVDL
+15 DGKNEIPVDL
-25 SRSNESQQG
+25 SRPKETQQG
-34 IDFKDIYSRLAN
+34 IDFKDIYSGLAN
-46 GASRMSPP
+46 EASRMSPAV
-54 DDEKPRDGFQ
+54 DQKPGDGFQ

-145 DTENDESTQR
+145 DTEKNESALR
-155 GGRPEIDYGI
+155 GVRSEEMVSALPNKNPRAEIDYGVYSQQI
-165 YKQHQNQKQSVDAHA
+165 APKQTANEQA
-180 FAASTVLKGPSS
+180 FAASNALKAPTSS
-192 TEIGLSQQ
+192 EMGLNQQ
-200 HYPSAEMLT
+200 QFPSAEMLT
-209 ARSPSALG
+209 ARSPGAIG
-217 KTESLSAEQIQ
+217 KTEPSLAEQIQ
-228 RPAQPGAVLA
+228 RPAQAGADLA
-238 GVDKHYRY
+238 GVDKDYLGA
-246 QVVDKQLAS
+246 KQLAS
-255 AAKSG
+255 TLKAGS
-260 PVNEPVPVLGQTAL
+260 VSEPSLVQGQTA
-274 LDRSAP
+274 A
-280 NAGQPAVLEKAVPN
+280 
-294 AVQTALLDRSVPNA
+294 
-308 GQPAVLEKPVPN
+308 
-320 AVQTALLDR
+320 
-329 SVPNAG
+329 
-335 QPAVLEKAVPNAV
+335 
-348 QTAVL
+348 L
-353 DKPVPNAGQTAVL
+353 DKPVPNAAQTAVL
-366 DKPAPNAG
+366 DK
-374 QPAVLEKPVPNA
+374 VLPVQG
-386 VQTAVLDKPVP
+386 QTAALDKPI
-397 NAGERA
+397 
-403 VLEKALPNAG
+403 
-413 QTAVLDKPVPNVG
+413 PVVG

-461 ANSSR
+461 LISSR

-479 DSHSER
+479 DSYSER
-485 KAYGSQFMGSNADA
+485 KANGPQFMASNGES
-499 TKPGLIRSGAEK
+499 TKPGLISSGAEK

-553 NVEALARNL
+553 VVEALARNL
-562 SMMNSSARQDLNSTG
+562 RMMSPSARQDLNSTG
-577 YQGQKPV
+577 YQGQKPA
-584 LPAIHAISK
+584 LPGTYGISK
-593 QTNGSAL
+593 QPNGSTL
-600 ESSDKVNVQNI
+600 EVSDKVNVQNI

-620 LREMQFQPQLQSTA
+620 LREMQLQPQLQSTS

-647 GELMANR
+647 GELVANR
-654 IIAGVQQNNWNLNIK
+654 IIAGVQQDNWNLNIK

>member
-10 LLNLA
+10 LLNVA
-15 EGKNETPVDL
+15 DGKNEIPVDL
-25 SRSNESQQG
+25 SRPKETQQG
-34 IDFKDIYSRLAN
+34 IDFKDIYSGLAN
-46 GASRMSPP
+46 EASRMSPP
-54 DDEKPRDGFQ
+54 VDQKPGDGFQ

-145 DTENDESTQR
+145 DTEKDESALR
-155 GGRPEIDYGI
+155 GVRSEEMVSALPNKNPRAEIDYGVYSQQI
-165 YKQHQNQKQSVDAHA
+165 APKQTANEQA
-180 FAASTVLKGPSS
+180 FAASNALKAPTSS
-192 TEIGLSQQ
+192 EMGLNQQ
-200 HYPSAEMLT
+200 QYPSAEMLT
-209 ARSPSALG
+209 ARSPGAIG
-217 KTESLSAEQIQ
+217 KTESSLAEQIP
-228 RPAQPGAVLA
+228 RPVQAGAGLA
-238 GVDKHYRY
+238 GVDKDY
-246 QVVDKQLAS
+246 L
-255 AAKSG
+255 AAKQFASTLKAG
-260 PVNEPVPVLGQTAL
+260 TVSEPSLVLGQTAA
-274 LDRSAP
+274 LD
-280 NAGQPAVLEKAVPN
+280 
-294 AVQTALLDRSVPNA
+294 
-308 GQPAVLEKPVPN
+308 KPVPN
-320 AVQTALLDR
+320 TA
-329 SVPNAG
+329 
-335 QPAVLEKAVPNAV
+335 

-353 DKPVPNAGQTAVL
+353 DKVLPVQGQTA
-366 DKPAPNAG
+366 A
-374 QPAVLEKPVPNA
+374 LEKPVP
-386 VQTAVLDKPVP
+386 V
-397 NAGERA
+397 
-403 VLEKALPNAG
+403 
-413 QTAVLDKPVPNVG
+413 VG

-454 SSAVSRE
+454 SSVVSRE
-461 ANSSR
+461 LISSR

-479 DSHSER
+479 DSYSER
-485 KAYGSQFMGSNADA
+485 KANGPQFMASNGES
-499 TKPGLIRSGAEK
+499 TKPGPISSGAEK

-543 SDGVNPKQDM
+543 TDGINPKQDM
-553 NVEALARNL
+553 VVEALARNL
-562 SMMNSSARQDLNSTG
+562 RMMGPSARQDLNSTG
-577 YQGQKPV
+577 YQGQKPA
-584 LPAIHAISK
+584 LPGTYGISK
-593 QTNGSAL
+593 RPNGSTL
-600 ESSDKVNVQNI
+600 EVSDKVNVQNI

-620 LREMQFQPQLQSTA
+620 LREMQLQPQLQSTS

-647 GELMANR
+647 GELVANR
-654 IIAGVQQNNWNLNIK
+654 IIAGVQQDNWNLNIK

>member
-10 LLNLA
+10 LLNVA
-15 EGKNETPVDL
+15 DGKNEIPVDL
-25 SRSNESQQG
+25 SRPKETQQG
-34 IDFKDIYSRLAN
+34 IDFKDIYSGLAN
-46 GASRMSPP
+46 EASRTSPP
-54 DDEKPRDGFQ
+54 VDQKPGDGFQ

-71 DARNSDSGELRQQ
+71 DARNSDSGEFRQQ

-145 DTENDESTQR
+145 DTEKDESALR
-155 GGRPEIDYGI
+155 GVRSEEMVSALPNKNPRAEIDYGVYSQQI
-165 YKQHQNQKQSVDAHA
+165 APKQTANEQA
-180 FAASTVLKGPSS
+180 FAASNALKAPTSS
-192 TEIGLSQQ
+192 EMGLNQQ
-200 HYPSAEMLT
+200 QYPSAEMLT
-209 ARSPSALG
+209 ARSPGAIG
-217 KTESLSAEQIQ
+217 KTESSLAEQIP
-228 RPAQPGAVLA
+228 RPAQAGADLA
-238 GVDKHYRY
+238 GVDKDY
-246 QVVDKQLAS
+246 L
-255 AAKSG
+255 AAKQFASTLKAG
-260 PVNEPVPVLGQTAL
+260 SVSEPSLVLGQTAALDKPVPNTAQNAVLDKVLPVLGQTA
-274 LDRSAP
+274 A
-280 NAGQPAVLEKAVPN
+280 
-294 AVQTALLDRSVPNA
+294 
-308 GQPAVLEKPVPN
+308 
-320 AVQTALLDR
+320 
-329 SVPNAG
+329 
-335 QPAVLEKAVPNAV
+335 
-348 QTAVL
+348 L
-353 DKPVPNAGQTAVL
+353 DKPVPV
-366 DKPAPNAG
+366 
-374 QPAVLEKPVPNA
+374 
-386 VQTAVLDKPVP
+386 
-397 NAGERA
+397 
-403 VLEKALPNAG
+403 
-413 QTAVLDKPVPNVG
+413 VG

-454 SSAVSRE
+454 SSIVSRE
-461 ANSSR
+461 LNSSR

-479 DSHSER
+479 DSYSER
-485 KAYGSQFMGSNADA
+485 KANGPQFMASNGES
-499 TKPGLIRSGAEK
+499 TKPGLISSGAEK

-543 SDGVNPKQDM
+543 TDGINPKQDM
-553 NVEALARNL
+553 VVEALARNL
-562 SMMNSSARQDLNSTG
+562 RMMGPSARQDLNSTG
-577 YQGQKPV
+577 YQGQKPA
-584 LPAIHAISK
+584 LPGTYGIFK
-593 QTNGSAL
+593 RPNGSTL
-600 ESSDKVNVQNI
+600 EVSDKVNVQNI

-620 LREMQFQPQLQSTA
+620 LREMQLQPQLQSTS

-647 GELMANR
+647 GELVANR
-654 IIAGVQQNNWNLNIK
+654 IIAGVQQDNWNLNIK

>member
-10 LLNLA
+10 LLNVA
-15 EGKNETPVDL
+15 DGKNEIPVDL
-25 SRSNESQQG
+25 SRPKETQQG
-34 IDFKDIYSRLAN
+34 IDFKDIYSGLAN
-46 GASRMSPP
+46 EASRMSPP
-54 DDEKPRDGFQ
+54 VDQKPGDGFQ

-145 DTENDESTQR
+145 DTEKDESALR
-155 GGRPEIDYGI
+155 GVRSEEMVSALPNKNPRAEIDYGVYSQQI
-165 YKQHQNQKQSVDAHA
+165 APKQTANEQA
-180 FAASTVLKGPSS
+180 FAASNALKAPTSSEMGLNQQQYPSS
-192 TEIGLSQQ
+192 
-200 HYPSAEMLT
+200 EMLT
-209 ARSPSALG
+209 ARSPGAIG
-217 KTESLSAEQIQ
+217 NTESSLAEQIP
-228 RPAQPGAVLA
+228 RPAQAGADLA
-238 GVDKHYRY
+238 GVDKDYLGA
-246 QVVDKQLAS
+246 KQLAS
-255 AAKSG
+255 TLKAGS
-260 PVNEPVPVLGQTAL
+260 VSEPSLVLGQTA
-274 LDRSAP
+274 A
-280 NAGQPAVLEKAVPN
+280 
-294 AVQTALLDRSVPNA
+294 
-308 GQPAVLEKPVPN
+308 
-320 AVQTALLDR
+320 
-329 SVPNAG
+329 
-335 QPAVLEKAVPNAV
+335 
-348 QTAVL
+348 L
-353 DKPVPNAGQTAVL
+353 DKPVPNTAQTTVLDKASLVLGQTA
-366 DKPAPNAG
+366 A
-374 QPAVLEKPVPNA
+374 
-386 VQTAVLDKPVP
+386 LDKPVP
-397 NAGERA
+397 
-403 VLEKALPNAG
+403 V
-413 QTAVLDKPVPNVG
+413 VG

-454 SSAVSRE
+454 SSVVSRE
-461 ANSSR
+461 LNSSR

-479 DSHSER
+479 DSYSER
-485 KAYGSQFMGSNADA
+485 KANGPQFMASNGES
-499 TKPGLIRSGAEK
+499 TKPGPISSGAEK

-543 SDGVNPKQDM
+543 TDGINPKQDM
-553 NVEALARNL
+553 VVEALARNL
-562 SMMNSSARQDLNSTG
+562 RMMSPSARQDLNSTG
-577 YQGQKPV
+577 YQGQKPA
-584 LPAIHAISK
+584 LPGTYGIFK
-593 QTNGSAL
+593 RPNGSTL
-600 ESSDKVNVQNI
+600 EVSDKVNVQNI

-620 LREMQFQPQLQSTA
+620 LREMQLQPQLQSTS

-647 GELMANR
+647 GELVANR
-654 IIAGVQQNNWNLNIK
+654 IIAGVQQDNWNLNIK

>member
-10 LLNLA
+10 LLNVA
-15 EGKNETPVDL
+15 DGKNEIPVDL
-25 SRSNESQQG
+25 SRPKETQQG
-34 IDFKDIYSRLAN
+34 IDFKDIYSGLAN
-46 GASRMSPP
+46 EASRMSPP
-54 DDEKPRDGFQ
+54 VDQKPGDGFQ

-145 DTENDESTQR
+145 DTEKDESALR
-155 GGRPEIDYGI
+155 GVRSEEMVSALPNKNPRAEIDYGVYSQNI
-165 YKQHQNQKQSVDAHA
+165 AHKQIAPKQTANEQA
-180 FAASTVLKGPSS
+180 FAASNALKAPTSS
-192 TEIGLSQQ
+192 EMGLNQQ
-200 HYPSAEMLT
+200 QYPSAEMLT
-209 ARSPSALG
+209 ARSPGAIG
-217 KTESLSAEQIQ
+217 KTESSLAEQIP
-228 RPAQPGAVLA
+228 RPAQAVADLA
-238 GVDKHYRY
+238 GVDKDYLGA
-246 QVVDKQLAS
+246 KQLAS
-255 AAKSG
+255 TLKAG
-260 PVNEPVPVLGQTAL
+260 PVSEPSLVLGQTA
-274 LDRSAP
+274 A
-280 NAGQPAVLEKAVPN
+280 
-294 AVQTALLDRSVPNA
+294 
-308 GQPAVLEKPVPN
+308 
-320 AVQTALLDR
+320 
-329 SVPNAG
+329 
-335 QPAVLEKAVPNAV
+335 
-348 QTAVL
+348 L
-353 DKPVPNAGQTAVL
+353 DKPVPV
-366 DKPAPNAG
+366 
-374 QPAVLEKPVPNA
+374 
-386 VQTAVLDKPVP
+386 
-397 NAGERA
+397 
-403 VLEKALPNAG
+403 
-413 QTAVLDKPVPNVG
+413 VG

-454 SSAVSRE
+454 SSVVSRE
-461 ANSSR
+461 LNSSR
-466 EEVGLKSEQLLSR
+466 EEVGLKSEQLLSK
-479 DSHSER
+479 DSYSER
-485 KAYGSQFMGSNADA
+485 KANGPQFMASNGES
-499 TKPGLIRSGAEK
+499 TKPGPISSGAEK

-553 NVEALARNL
+553 VVEALARNL
-562 SMMNSSARQDLNSTG
+562 RMMSPSARQDLNSAG
-577 YQGQKPV
+577 YQGQKPA
-584 LPAIHAISK
+584 LPGTYGISK
-593 QTNGSAL
+593 RPNGSTL
-600 ESSDKVNVQNI
+600 EVSDKVNVQNI

-620 LREMQFQPQLQSTA
+620 LREMQLQPQLQSTS

-647 GELMANR
+647 GELVANR
-654 IIAGVQQNNWNLNIK
+654 IIAGVQQDNWNLNIK

>member
-10 LLNLA
+10 LLNVA
-15 EGKNETPVDL
+15 DGKNEIPVDL
-25 SRSNESQQG
+25 SRPKETQQG
-34 IDFKDIYSRLAN
+34 IDFKDIYSGLAN
-46 GASRMSPP
+46 EASRMSPP
-54 DDEKPRDGFQ
+54 VDQKPGDGFQ

-145 DTENDESTQR
+145 DTEKDESALR
-155 GGRPEIDYGI
+155 GVRSEEMVSALPNKNPRAEIDYGVYSQQI
-165 YKQHQNQKQSVDAHA
+165 APKQTANEQA
-180 FAASTVLKGPSS
+180 FAASNALKAPTSS
-192 TEIGLSQQ
+192 EMGLNQQ
-200 HYPSAEMLT
+200 QYPSAEMLT
-209 ARSPSALG
+209 ARSPGAIG
-217 KTESLSAEQIQ
+217 KTESSLAEQIQ
-228 RPAQPGAVLA
+228 RPVQAGAGLA
-238 GVDKHYRY
+238 GVDKDY
-246 QVVDKQLAS
+246 L
-255 AAKSG
+255 AAKQFASTLKAG
-260 PVNEPVPVLGQTAL
+260 TVSEPSLVLGQTA
-274 LDRSAP
+274 A
-280 NAGQPAVLEKAVPN
+280 
-294 AVQTALLDRSVPNA
+294 
-308 GQPAVLEKPVPN
+308 
-320 AVQTALLDR
+320 
-329 SVPNAG
+329 
-335 QPAVLEKAVPNAV
+335 
-348 QTAVL
+348 L
-353 DKPVPNAGQTAVL
+353 DKPVPV
-366 DKPAPNAG
+366 
-374 QPAVLEKPVPNA
+374 
-386 VQTAVLDKPVP
+386 
-397 NAGERA
+397 
-403 VLEKALPNAG
+403 
-413 QTAVLDKPVPNVG
+413 VG

-461 ANSSR
+461 LISSR

-479 DSHSER
+479 DSYSER
-485 KAYGSQFMGSNADA
+485 KANGPQFMASNGES
-499 TKPGLIRSGAEK
+499 TKPGPISSGAEK

-543 SDGVNPKQDM
+543 TDGINPKQDM
-553 NVEALARNL
+553 VVEALARNL
-562 SMMNSSARQDLNSTG
+562 RMTSPSARQDLNSTG
-577 YQGQKPV
+577 YQGQKPA
-584 LPAIHAISK
+584 LPGTYGISK
-593 QTNGSAL
+593 RPNGSTL
-600 ESSDKVNVQNI
+600 EVSDKVNVQNI

-620 LREMQFQPQLQSTA
+620 LREMQLQPQLQSTS

-647 GELMANR
+647 GELVANR
-654 IIAGVQQNNWNLNIK
+654 IIAGVQQDNWNLNIK

>member
-10 LLNLA
+10 LLNVA
-15 EGKNETPVDL
+15 DGKNEIPVDL
-25 SRSNESQQG
+25 SRPKETQQG
-34 IDFKDIYSRLAN
+34 IDFKDIYSGLAN
-46 GASRMSPP
+46 EASRMSPP
-54 DDEKPRDGFQ
+54 VDQKPGDGFQ

-145 DTENDESTQR
+145 DTEKDESALR
-155 GGRPEIDYGI
+155 GVRSEEMVSALPNKNPRAEIDYGVYSQQI
-165 YKQHQNQKQSVDAHA
+165 APKQTANEQA
-180 FAASTVLKGPSS
+180 FAASNALKAPTSS
-192 TEIGLSQQ
+192 EMGLNQQ
-200 HYPSAEMLT
+200 QYPSAEMLT
-209 ARSPSALG
+209 ARSPGAIG
-217 KTESLSAEQIQ
+217 KTESSLAEQIP
-228 RPAQPGAVLA
+228 RPVQAGAGLA
-238 GVDKHYRY
+238 GVDKDY
-246 QVVDKQLAS
+246 L
-255 AAKSG
+255 AAKQFASTVKAG
-260 PVNEPVPVLGQTAL
+260 PVNEPSPVLGQT
-274 LDRSAP
+274 
-280 NAGQPAVLEKAVPN
+280 
-294 AVQTALLDRSVPNA
+294 TA
-308 GQPAVLEKPVPN
+308 
-320 AVQTALLDR
+320 
-329 SVPNAG
+329 
-335 QPAVLEKAVPNAV
+335 
-348 QTAVL
+348 L
-353 DKPVPNAGQTAVL
+353 DKPVPNTAQTTVLDKASLVLGQTA
-366 DKPAPNAG
+366 A
-374 QPAVLEKPVPNA
+374 
-386 VQTAVLDKPVP
+386 LDKPVP
-397 NAGERA
+397 
-403 VLEKALPNAG
+403 V
-413 QTAVLDKPVPNVG
+413 VG

-461 ANSSR
+461 LISSR

-479 DSHSER
+479 DSYSER
-485 KAYGSQFMGSNADA
+485 KANGPQFMASNGES
-499 TKPGLIRSGAEK
+499 TKPGPISSGAEK

-543 SDGVNPKQDM
+543 TDGINPKQDM
-553 NVEALARNL
+553 VVEALARNL
-562 SMMNSSARQDLNSTG
+562 RMMGPSARQDLNSTG
-577 YQGQKPV
+577 YQGQKPA
-584 LPAIHAISK
+584 LPGTYGISK
-593 QTNGSAL
+593 RPNGSTL
-600 ESSDKVNVQNI
+600 EVSDKVNVQNI

-620 LREMQFQPQLQSTA
+620 LREMQLQPQLQSTS

-647 GELMANR
+647 GELVANR
-654 IIAGVQQNNWNLNIK
+654 IIAGVQQDNWNLNIK

>member
-10 LLNLA
+10 LLNVA
-15 EGKNETPVDL
+15 DGKNEIPVDL
-25 SRSNESQQG
+25 SRPKETQQG
-34 IDFKDIYSRLAN
+34 IDFKDIYSGLAN
-46 GASRMSPP
+46 EASRMSPP
-54 DDEKPRDGFQ
+54 VDQKPGDGFQ

-145 DTENDESTQR
+145 DTEKDESALR
-155 GGRPEIDYGI
+155 GVRSEEMVSALPNKNLRAEIDYGVYSQNI
-165 YKQHQNQKQSVDAHA
+165 AHKQIVQTQIAQKQTADAQA
-180 FAASTVLKGPSS
+180 FAASNALKAPTSS
-192 TEIGLSQQ
+192 EMGLNQQ
-200 HYPSAEMLT
+200 QIPSAEMLT
-209 ARSPSALG
+209 ARSPGAIG
-217 KTESLSAEQIQ
+217 KTESSLAEQIQ
-228 RPAQPGAVLA
+228 RPAQAGAGLA
-238 GVDKHYRY
+238 GGDKNY
-246 QVVDKQLAS
+246 L
-255 AAKSG
+255 AAKQFASTVKAG
-260 PVNEPVPVLGQTAL
+260 PVNEPSPVLGQTA
-274 LDRSAP
+274 A
-280 NAGQPAVLEKAVPN
+280 
-294 AVQTALLDRSVPNA
+294 
-308 GQPAVLEKPVPN
+308 
-320 AVQTALLDR
+320 
-329 SVPNAG
+329 
-335 QPAVLEKAVPNAV
+335 
-348 QTAVL
+348 L
-353 DKPVPNAGQTAVL
+353 DKPVPNTGQTALL
-366 DKPAPNAG
+366 DKVLPVQG
-374 QPAVLEKPVPNA
+374 QTAAVEKPVS
-386 VQTAVLDKPVP
+386 V
-397 NAGERA
+397 
-403 VLEKALPNAG
+403 
-413 QTAVLDKPVPNVG
+413 VG

-454 SSAVSRE
+454 SSAVSKE
-461 ANSSR
+461 LISSR
-466 EEVGLKSEQLLSR
+466 EEVGLKSEQLFSR
-479 DSHSER
+479 DSYSER
-485 KAYGSQFMGSNADA
+485 KANGPQFMASNGES
-499 TKPGLIRSGAEK
+499 TKPGLISSGAEK

-553 NVEALARNL
+553 VIEALARNL
-562 SMMNSSARQDLNSTG
+562 RMTSPSARQDLNSTG
-577 YQGQKPV
+577 YQGQKPA
-584 LPAIHAISK
+584 LPGTYGISK
-593 QTNGSAL
+593 RPNGSTL
-600 ESSDKVNVQNI
+600 EVSDKVNVQNI

-620 LREMQFQPQLQSTA
+620 LREMQLQPQLQSTS

-647 GELMANR
+647 GELVANR
-654 IIAGVQQNNWNLNIK
+654 IIAGVQQDNWNLNIK

-721 DQMVNVNVDSHSDL
+721 DQMVNVNVDSHSDS

>member
-10 LLNLA
+10 LLNVA
-15 EGKNETPVDL
+15 DGKNEIPVDL
-25 SRSNESQQG
+25 SRPKETQQG
-34 IDFKDIYSRLAN
+34 IDFKDIYSGLAN
-46 GASRMSPP
+46 EASRTSPP
-54 DDEKPRDGFQ
+54 VDQKLGDGFQ

-145 DTENDESTQR
+145 DTEKDESALR
-155 GGRPEIDYGI
+155 GVRSEEIVSALPNKNPRAEIDYGVYSQHI
-165 YKQHQNQKQSVDAHA
+165 AQKHIVPKQTADAQA
-180 FAASTVLKGPSS
+180 FAASNALKVPTSS
-192 TEIGLSQQ
+192 EMGLNQQ
-200 HYPSAEMLT
+200 QFPSAEMLT
-209 ARSPSALG
+209 ARSPGAIG
-217 KTESLSAEQIQ
+217 KTESLLAEQIQ
-228 RPAQPGAVLA
+228 QPVQAGAGLA
-238 GVDKHYRY
+238 GVDKDY
-246 QVVDKQLAS
+246 L
-255 AAKSG
+255 AAKQFAST
-260 PVNEPVPVLGQTAL
+260 V
-274 LDRSAP
+274 
-280 NAGQPAVLEKAVPN
+280 KAVPVN
-294 AVQTALLDRSVPNA
+294 GPSPVT
-308 GQPAVLEKPVPN
+308 GQA
-320 AVQTALLDR
+320 AT
-329 SVPNAG
+329 
-335 QPAVLEKAVPNAV
+335 
-348 QTAVL
+348 L
-353 DKPVPNAGQTAVL
+353 DKPVPV
-366 DKPAPNAG
+366 
-374 QPAVLEKPVPNA
+374 
-386 VQTAVLDKPVP
+386 
-397 NAGERA
+397 
-403 VLEKALPNAG
+403 
-413 QTAVLDKPVPNVG
+413 VG
-426 QTASWLSQFNTMPRE
+426 QSASWLSQFNTMPRE

-461 ANSSR
+461 LISSR

-479 DSHSER
+479 DSYSER
-485 KAYGSQFMGSNADA
+485 KANGPQFMASNGESA
-499 TKPGLIRSGAEK
+499 KPGPISSGAEK

-553 NVEALARNL
+553 VIEALARNL
-562 SMMNSSARQDLNSTG
+562 RMTSPSARQDLNSTG
-577 YQGQKPV
+577 YQGQKPA
-584 LPAIHAISK
+584 LPGTYGISK
-593 QTNGSAL
+593 RPNGSAL
-600 ESSDKVNVQNI
+600 EVSDKVNVQNI

-620 LREMQFQPQLQSTA
+620 LREMQLQPQLQSTS

-647 GELMANR
+647 GELVANR
-654 IIAGVQQNNWNLNIK
+654 IIAGVQQDNWNLNIK

-721 DQMVNVNVDSHSDL
+721 DQLVNVNVDSHSDL

>member
-10 LLNLA
+10 LLNVA
-15 EGKNETPVDL
+15 DGKNEIPVDL
-25 SRSNESQQG
+25 SRPKETQQG
-34 IDFKDIYSRLAN
+34 IDFKDIYSGLAN
-46 GASRMSPP
+46 EASRMSPP
-54 DDEKPRDGFQ
+54 VDQKPGDGFQ

-145 DTENDESTQR
+145 DTEKDESALR
-155 GGRPEIDYGI
+155 GVRSEEMVSALPNKNPRAEIDYGVYSQQI
-165 YKQHQNQKQSVDAHA
+165 APKQTANEQA
-180 FAASTVLKGPSS
+180 FAASNALKAPTSS
-192 TEIGLSQQ
+192 EMGLNQQ
-200 HYPSAEMLT
+200 QYPSAEMLT
-209 ARSPSALG
+209 ARSPGAIG
-217 KTESLSAEQIQ
+217 KTESSLAEQIQ
-228 RPAQPGAVLA
+228 RPVQAGAGLA
-238 GVDKHYRY
+238 GVDKDY
-246 QVVDKQLAS
+246 L
-255 AAKSG
+255 AAKQFASTLKAG
-260 PVNEPVPVLGQTAL
+260 TVSEPSLVLGQTA
-274 LDRSAP
+274 A
-280 NAGQPAVLEKAVPN
+280 
-294 AVQTALLDRSVPNA
+294 
-308 GQPAVLEKPVPN
+308 LEKPVP
-320 AVQTALLDR
+320 V
-329 SVPNAG
+329 
-335 QPAVLEKAVPNAV
+335 
-348 QTAVL
+348 
-353 DKPVPNAGQTAVL
+353 
-366 DKPAPNAG
+366 
-374 QPAVLEKPVPNA
+374 
-386 VQTAVLDKPVP
+386 
-397 NAGERA
+397 
-403 VLEKALPNAG
+403 
-413 QTAVLDKPVPNVG
+413 VG

-461 ANSSR
+461 LNSSR

-479 DSHSER
+479 DSYSER
-485 KAYGSQFMGSNADA
+485 KANGPQFMASNGES
-499 TKPGLIRSGAEK
+499 TKPGPISSGAEK

-543 SDGVNPKQDM
+543 TDGINPKQDM
-553 NVEALARNL
+553 VVEALARNL
-562 SMMNSSARQDLNSTG
+562 RMMGPSARQDLNSTG
-577 YQGQKPV
+577 YQGQKPA
-584 LPAIHAISK
+584 LPGTYGIFK
-593 QTNGSAL
+593 RPNGSTL
-600 ESSDKVNVQNI
+600 EVSDKVNVQNI

-620 LREMQFQPQLQSTA
+620 LREMQLQPQLQSTS

-647 GELMANR
+647 GELVANR
-654 IIAGVQQNNWNLNIK
+654 IIAGVQQDNWNLNIK

>member
-10 LLNLA
+10 LLNVA
-15 EGKNETPVDL
+15 DGKNEIPVDL
-25 SRSNESQQG
+25 SRPKETQQG
-34 IDFKDIYSRLAN
+34 IDFKDIYSGLAN
-46 GASRMSPP
+46 EASRMSPP
-54 DDEKPRDGFQ
+54 VDQKPGDGFQ

-145 DTENDESTQR
+145 DTEKDESALR
-155 GGRPEIDYGI
+155 GVRSEEMVSALPNKNPRAEIDYGVYSQQI
-165 YKQHQNQKQSVDAHA
+165 APKQTANEQA
-180 FAASTVLKGPSS
+180 FAASNALKAPTSS
-192 TEIGLSQQ
+192 EMGLNQQ
-200 HYPSAEMLT
+200 QFPSAEMLT
-209 ARSPSALG
+209 ARSPGAIG
-217 KTESLSAEQIQ
+217 KTESSLAEQIP
-228 RPAQPGAVLA
+228 RPVQAGAGLA
-238 GVDKHYRY
+238 GVDKDY
-246 QVVDKQLAS
+246 L
-255 AAKSG
+255 AAKQFASTLKAG
-260 PVNEPVPVLGQTAL
+260 TVSEPSLVLGQTA
-274 LDRSAP
+274 A
-280 NAGQPAVLEKAVPN
+280 
-294 AVQTALLDRSVPNA
+294 
-308 GQPAVLEKPVPN
+308 
-320 AVQTALLDR
+320 
-329 SVPNAG
+329 
-335 QPAVLEKAVPNAV
+335 
-348 QTAVL
+348 L
-353 DKPVPNAGQTAVL
+353 DKPVPV
-366 DKPAPNAG
+366 
-374 QPAVLEKPVPNA
+374 
-386 VQTAVLDKPVP
+386 
-397 NAGERA
+397 
-403 VLEKALPNAG
+403 
-413 QTAVLDKPVPNVG
+413 VG

-461 ANSSR
+461 LNSSR

-479 DSHSER
+479 DSYSER
-485 KAYGSQFMGSNADA
+485 KANGPQFMASNGES
-499 TKPGLIRSGAEK
+499 TKPGPISSGAEK

-543 SDGVNPKQDM
+543 TDGINPKQDM
-553 NVEALARNL
+553 VVEALARNL
-562 SMMNSSARQDLNSTG
+562 RMTSPSARQDLNSTG
-577 YQGQKPV
+577 YQGQKPA
-584 LPAIHAISK
+584 LPGTYGISK
-593 QTNGSAL
+593 RPNGSTL
-600 ESSDKVNVQNI
+600 EVSDKVNVQNI

-620 LREMQFQPQLQSTA
+620 LREMQLQPQLQSTS

-647 GELMANR
+647 GELVANR
-654 IIAGVQQNNWNLNIK
+654 IIAGVQQDNWNLNIK

>member
-10 LLNLA
+10 LLNVA
-15 EGKNETPVDL
+15 DGKNEIPVDL
-25 SRSNESQQG
+25 SRPKETQQG
-34 IDFKDIYSRLAN
+34 IDFKDIYSGLAN
-46 GASRMSPP
+46 EASRMSPP
-54 DDEKPRDGFQ
+54 VDQKPGDGFQ

-145 DTENDESTQR
+145 DTEKDESALR
-155 GGRPEIDYGI
+155 GVRSEEMVSALPNKNPRAEIDYGVYSQQI
-165 YKQHQNQKQSVDAHA
+165 APKQTANEQA
-180 FAASTVLKGPSS
+180 FAASNALKAPTSS
-192 TEIGLSQQ
+192 EMGLNQQ
-200 HYPSAEMLT
+200 QYPSAEMLT
-209 ARSPSALG
+209 AWSPGAIG
-217 KTESLSAEQIQ
+217 KTESSLAEQIP
-228 RPAQPGAVLA
+228 RPAQAGADLA
-238 GVDKHYRY
+238 GVDKDYLGA
-246 QVVDKQLAS
+246 KQLAS
-255 AAKSG
+255 TLKAGS
-260 PVNEPVPVLGQTAL
+260 VNEPSPVLGQTAA
-274 LDRSAP
+274 LDKP
-280 NAGQPAVLEKAVPN
+280 VPN
-294 AVQTALLDRSVPNA
+294 TAQTTVLDKASLVLGQTAA
-308 GQPAVLEKPVPN
+308 LEKPVPN
-320 AVQTALLDR
+320 AA
-329 SVPNAG
+329 
-335 QPAVLEKAVPNAV
+335 

-353 DKPVPNAGQTAVL
+353 DKVLPVQGQTA
-366 DKPAPNAG
+366 
-374 QPAVLEKPVPNA
+374 
-386 VQTAVLDKPVP
+386 TLDKPVP
-397 NAGERA
+397 
-403 VLEKALPNAG
+403 V
-413 QTAVLDKPVPNVG
+413 VG

-461 ANSSR
+461 LNSSR

-479 DSHSER
+479 DSYSER
-485 KAYGSQFMGSNADA
+485 KANGPQFMASNGES
-499 TKPGLIRSGAEK
+499 TKPGPISSGAEK

-543 SDGVNPKQDM
+543 TDGINPKQDM
-553 NVEALARNL
+553 VVEALARNL
-562 SMMNSSARQDLNSTG
+562 RMTSPSARQDLNSTG
-577 YQGQKPV
+577 YQGQKPA
-584 LPAIHAISK
+584 LPGTYGISK
-593 QTNGSAL
+593 RPNGSTL
-600 ESSDKVNVQNI
+600 EVSDKVNVQNI

-620 LREMQFQPQLQSTA
+620 LREMQLQPQLQSTS

-647 GELMANR
+647 GELVANR
-654 IIAGVQQNNWNLNIK
+654 IIAGVQQDNWNLNIK

>member
-10 LLNLA
+10 LLNVA
-15 EGKNETPVDL
+15 DGKNEIPVDL
-25 SRSNESQQG
+25 SRPKETQQG
-34 IDFKDIYSRLAN
+34 IDFKDIYSGLAN
-46 GASRMSPP
+46 EASRMSPP
-54 DDEKPRDGFQ
+54 VDQKPGDGFQ

-145 DTENDESTQR
+145 DTEKDESALR
-155 GGRPEIDYGI
+155 GVRSEEMVSALPNKNPRAEIDYGVYSQQI
-165 YKQHQNQKQSVDAHA
+165 APKQTANEQA
-180 FAASTVLKGPSS
+180 FAASNALKAPTSS
-192 TEIGLSQQ
+192 EMGLNQQ
-200 HYPSAEMLT
+200 QYPSAEMLT
-209 ARSPSALG
+209 ARSPGAIG
-217 KTESLSAEQIQ
+217 KTESLLAEQIQ
-228 RPAQPGAVLA
+228 QPVQAGAGLA
-238 GVDKHYRY
+238 GVDKDYLAA
-246 QVVDKQLAS
+246 KQLAS
-255 AAKSG
+255 TLKAG
-260 PVNEPVPVLGQTAL
+260 PVSEPSLVLGQTA
-274 LDRSAP
+274 A
-280 NAGQPAVLEKAVPN
+280 
-294 AVQTALLDRSVPNA
+294 
-308 GQPAVLEKPVPN
+308 
-320 AVQTALLDR
+320 
-329 SVPNAG
+329 
-335 QPAVLEKAVPNAV
+335 
-348 QTAVL
+348 L
-353 DKPVPNAGQTAVL
+353 DKPVPNAGQTTVMDKASLVL
-366 DKPAPNAG
+366 G
-374 QPAVLEKPVPNA
+374 QAA
-386 VQTAVLDKPVP
+386 TLDKPVP
-397 NAGERA
+397 
-403 VLEKALPNAG
+403 V
-413 QTAVLDKPVPNVG
+413 VG
-426 QTASWLSQFNTMPRE
+426 QSASWLSQFNTMPRE

-461 ANSSR
+461 LISSR

-479 DSHSER
+479 DSYSER
-485 KAYGSQFMGSNADA
+485 KANGPQFMASNGES
-499 TKPGLIRSGAEK
+499 TKPGPISSGAEK

-553 NVEALARNL
+553 VIEALARNL
-562 SMMNSSARQDLNSTG
+562 RMTSPSARQDLNSTG
-577 YQGQKPV
+577 YQGQKPA
-584 LPAIHAISK
+584 LPGTYGISK
-593 QTNGSAL
+593 RPNGSAL
-600 ESSDKVNVQNI
+600 EVSDKVNVQNI

-620 LREMQFQPQLQSTA
+620 LREMQLQPQLQSTS

-647 GELMANR
+647 GELVANR
-654 IIAGVQQNNWNLNIK
+654 IIAGVQQDNWNLNIK

>member
-10 LLNLA
+10 LLNVA
-15 EGKNETPVDL
+15 DGKNEIPVDL
-25 SRSNESQQG
+25 SRPKETQQG
-34 IDFKDIYSRLAN
+34 IDFKDIYSGLAN
-46 GASRMSPP
+46 EASRMSPP
-54 DDEKPRDGFQ
+54 VDQKPGDGFQ

-145 DTENDESTQR
+145 DTEKDESALR
-155 GGRPEIDYGI
+155 GVRSEEMVSALPNKNPRAEIDYGVYSQQI
-165 YKQHQNQKQSVDAHA
+165 APKQTANEQA
-180 FAASTVLKGPSS
+180 FAASNALKAPTSS
-192 TEIGLSQQ
+192 EMGLNQQ
-200 HYPSAEMLT
+200 QYPSAEMLT
-209 ARSPSALG
+209 ARSPGAIG
-217 KTESLSAEQIQ
+217 KTESSLAEQIP
-228 RPAQPGAVLA
+228 RPVQAGAGLA
-238 GVDKHYRY
+238 GVDKDY
-246 QVVDKQLAS
+246 L
-255 AAKSG
+255 AAKQFASTLKAG
-260 PVNEPVPVLGQTAL
+260 SVNEPSPVLGQTAA
-274 LDRSAP
+274 LDKPVP
-280 NAGQPAVLEKAVPN
+280 NTAQTAVLDKASLVLG
-294 AVQTALLDRSVPNA
+294 QTAA
-308 GQPAVLEKPVPN
+308 LEKPVPN
-320 AVQTALLDR
+320 AA
-329 SVPNAG
+329 
-335 QPAVLEKAVPNAV
+335 

-353 DKPVPNAGQTAVL
+353 DKVLPVQGQTA
-366 DKPAPNAG
+366 
-374 QPAVLEKPVPNA
+374 
-386 VQTAVLDKPVP
+386 TLDKPVP
-397 NAGERA
+397 
-403 VLEKALPNAG
+403 V
-413 QTAVLDKPVPNVG
+413 VG

-454 SSAVSRE
+454 SSVVSRE
-461 ANSSR
+461 LNSSR

-479 DSHSER
+479 DSYSER
-485 KAYGSQFMGSNADA
+485 KANGPQFMASNGES
-499 TKPGLIRSGAEK
+499 TKPGPISSGAEK

-543 SDGVNPKQDM
+543 TDGINPKQDM
-553 NVEALARNL
+553 VVEALARNL
-562 SMMNSSARQDLNSTG
+562 RMTSPSARQDLNSTG
-577 YQGQKPV
+577 YQGQKPA
-584 LPAIHAISK
+584 LPGTYGISK
-593 QTNGSAL
+593 RPNGSTL
-600 ESSDKVNVQNI
+600 EVSDKVNVQNI

-620 LREMQFQPQLQSTA
+620 LREMQLQPQLQSTS

-647 GELMANR
+647 GELVANR
-654 IIAGVQQNNWNLNIK
+654 IIAGVQQDNWNLNIK